1 MTHIDTTP
9 VTPPEDADS
18 LHSLIYQAY
27 VEGELH
33 LGLKYF
39 QLNRRGSPVYKLWEN
54 ILPFAMIAAIVAQYT
69 YDYGLTGFALS
80 LLITG
85 LLGFY
90 FIPRWLAKRVRA
102 RGMAMAV
109 SGEAGWDEL
118 WRAGCLSIRMA
129 DNPEHFADSPQDD
142 WRAFVRA
149 HLENNSRLR

>member
-1 MTHIDTTP
+1 MTHLDSTP
-9 VTPPEDADS
+9 VSPPEEDPDS
-18 LHSLIYQAY
+18 PHSLIYQAY

-69 YDYGLTGFALS
+69 YDYGMIGFALS
-80 LLITG
+80 LLLTG
-85 LLGFY
+85 MLGFY

-109 SGEAGWDEL
+109 SGEAGWDTL
-118 WRAGCLSIRMA
+118 WQAGCLSIRMA
-129 DNPEHFADSPQDD
+129 DNPDLFADSPQDD
-142 WRAFVRA
+142 WRAFA
-149 HLENNSRLR
+149 LKHLAK